1 MKLYKR
7 FAAALLAGI
16 MALAMFT
23 ACSSTPPQSP
33 EEQEKIEYAC
43 EIWRDKV
50 RTAVNK
56 NLPSNAQLR
65 KAAQEMGEE
74 LAAKGELVTTDGTYW
89 GRLRDVQVPAGM
101 EADFMV
107 LTWDKQNAAA
117 YDLDK
122 LLVDYLNDTWAEDA
136 VQKVREMMLQVLAT
150 EERLAKIEEADVAA
164 IKNKNGTYSFVLGYI
179 IAE

>member
-16 MALAMFT
+16 MALAMIT

-33 EEQEKIEYAC
+33 EEQEKIDFAC
-43 EIWRDKV
+43 TFWQDEACR
-50 RTAVNK
+50 AVERG
-56 NLPSNAQLR
+56 LPRNAQLR
-65 KAAQEMGEE
+65 KAAQDMGEE
-74 LAAKGELVTTDGTYW
+74 LAPKGELITNGVYW
-89 GRLRDVQVPAGM
+89 GRLDMEVPDGKIA
-101 EADFMV
+101 AFMV

-122 LLVDYLNDTWAEDA
+122 LLDDAGDPVWAEDA
-136 VQKVREMMLQVLAT
+136 VQKVRKMMRLVLAT
-150 EERLAKIEEADVAA
+150 EERFAKIEQADVAA
-164 IKNKNGTYSFVLGYI
+164 IKNKDGTYSFVLGYI

>member
-16 MALAMFT
+16 MVLALLT

-65 KAAQEMGEE
+65 KAAQERGEE
-74 LAAKGELVTTDGTYW
+74 LAAIGELVTTDGTYW
-89 GRLRDVQVPAGM
+89 GGLDMEVPAGKT
-101 EADFMV
+101 AAFMV
-107 LTWDKQNAAA
+107 LTWDKKTPVT
-117 YDLDK
+117 YKLDK
-122 LLVDYLNDTWAEDA
+122 LLDDARNPDWALGA
-136 VQKVREMMLQVLAT
+136 YRKVYEMMRYVLVT
-150 EERLAKIEEADVAA
+150 EERLEKVEQADVAA
-164 IKNKNGTYSFVLGYI
+164 IKNKDGTYSFVLGYI

>member
-16 MALAMFT
+16 MVLALLT
-23 ACSSTPPQSP
+23 ACGSTPPQSP

-101 EADFMV
+101 EAAFMV

-122 LLVDYLNDTWAEDA
+122 LLDDAGDPVWAEDA
-136 VQKVREMMLQVLAT
+136 VQKVRKMMRLVLAT
-150 EERLAKIEEADVAA
+150 EERFAKIEQADVAA
-164 IKNKNGTYSFVLGYI
+164 IKNKDGTYSFVLGYI

>member
-16 MALAMFT
+16 MVLALFT
-23 ACSSTPPQSP
+23 ACSSTPPQNP

-65 KAAQEMGEE
+65 RAAQERGEE
-74 LAAKGELVTTDGTYW
+74 LAATGDLITGDIYW
-89 GRLRDVQVPAGM
+89 GGLEMEVPAGM

-107 LTWDKQNAAA
+107 LTWDKKTPVT
-117 YDLDK
+117 YKLDK
-122 LLVDYLNDTWAEDA
+122 LLDDAEDPDWA
-136 VQKVREMMLQVLAT
+136 LGAYRKVYEMMRYVLVT
-150 EERLAKIEEADVAA
+150 EERLAEIEEADVAA
-164 IKNKNGTYSFVLGYI
+164 IKNKDGTYSFVLGYI
-179 IAE
+179 IAK

>member
-16 MALAMFT
+16 MALALLT
-23 ACSSTPPQSP
+23 ACGSTPPQNP
-33 EEQEKIEYAC
+33 EEQKKIDKAC
-43 EIWRDKV
+43 MIWLDKAC
-50 RTAVNK
+50 RAVERG
-56 NLPSNAQLR
+56 LPRNAQLR
-65 KAAQEMGEE
+65 KAAQERGEE
-74 LAAKGELVTTDGTYW
+74 LAAKGELITNGVYW
-89 GRLRDVQVPAGM
+89 GGLDMEVPAGM

-122 LLVDYLNDTWAEDA
+122 LLDDAHHDAWAGDA
-136 VQKVREMMLQVLAT
+136 TQKVRKMMLHVLIA
-150 EERLAKIEEADVAA
+150 EERLAKIEQADVAA
-164 IKNKNGTYSFVLGYI
+164 IKNKDGTYSFVLGYI

>member
-16 MALAMFT
+16 MVLALFT

-65 KAAQEMGEE
+65 KAAQDMGKE
-74 LAAKGELVTTDGTYW
+74 LAATGELITNGVYW
-89 GRLRDVQVPAGM
+89 GRLDMEVPAGK

-107 LTWDKQNAAA
+107 LTWDRQTAAA

-122 LLVDYLNDTWAEDA
+122 LLNDAGIPGWAEDA
-136 VQKVREMMLQVLAT
+136 VQKMREMMLRVLAA
-150 EERLAKIEEADVAA
+150 EDRLAKIEEADVAA
-164 IKNKNGTYSFVLGYI
+164 IKNKDGTYSFVLGYI

>member
-16 MALAMFT
+16 MALAMLT

-33 EEQEKIEYAC
+33 EEQKKIDFAC
-43 EIWRDKV
+43 EIWQNYV
-50 RTAVNK
+50 RGTVQK
-56 NLPSNAQLR
+56 DLPRNAQLR
-65 KAAQEMGEE
+65 KAAQERGEE
-74 LAAKGELVTTDGTYW
+74 LAPKGELITNGTYW
-89 GRLRDVQVPAGM
+89 GGLDMEVPAGKT
-101 EADFMV
+101 AAFMV
-107 LTWDKQNAAA
+107 LTWDKKTAAA

-122 LLVDYLNDTWAEDA
+122 LLHDVGDPVWGQDA
-136 VQKVREMMLQVLAT
+136 TQKVREMMLGVLAT

-164 IKNKNGTYSFVLGYI
+164 IKNKDGTYSFVLGYI

>member
-16 MALAMFT
+16 MVLALFT

-33 EEQEKIEYAC
+33 EEQEKIDFAC
-43 EIWRDKV
+43 SFWQDEACR
-50 RTAVNK
+50 AVERQ
-56 NLPSNAQLR
+56 LPRNAQLR
-65 KAAQEMGEE
+65 KAAQDMGEE
-74 LAAKGELVTTDGTYW
+74 LAPKGELITNGVYW
-89 GRLRDVQVPAGM
+89 GRLDMEVPAGK
-101 EADFMV
+101 EAAFMV

-122 LLVDYLNDTWAEDA
+122 LLDDAGDPVWAEDA
-136 VQKVREMMLQVLAT
+136 VQKVRKMMRLVLAT
-150 EERLAKIEEADVAA
+150 EERFAKIEQADVAA
-164 IKNKNGTYSFVLGYI
+164 IKNKDGTYSFVLGYI

>member
-16 MALAMFT
+16 MVLALLT

-74 LAAKGELVTTDGTYW
+74 LAATGELITNGVYW
-89 GRLRDVQVPAGM
+89 GGLDMEVPDGK
-101 EADFMV
+101 EAAFMV
-107 LTWDKQNAAA
+107 LTWDKQTAAA

-122 LLVDYLNDTWAEDA
+122 LLDDAGNTDWAKDA
-136 VQKVREMMLQVLAT
+136 YRKVYEMMRYVLVT
-150 EERLAKIEEADVAA
+150 EERLEKVEQADVAA
-164 IKNKNGTYSFVLGYI
+164 IKNKDGTYSFVLGYI
-179 IAE
+179 IAK

>member
-16 MALAMFT
+16 MVLALLT
-23 ACSSTPPQSP
+23 ACGSTPPQSP
-33 EEQEKIEYAC
+33 EEQKKVEEAC
-43 EIWRDKV
+43 EIWQDKASG
-50 RTAVNK
+50 AVNK
-56 NLPSNAQLR
+56 VLPRNTQLR
-65 KAAQEMGEE
+65 KAAQDMGEE
-74 LAAKGELVTTDGTYW
+74 LAATGELITNGLYW
-89 GRLRDVQVPAGM
+89 GRLRDVQVPDGM

-122 LLVDYLNDTWAEDA
+122 LLDDAGDPVWAEDA
-136 VQKVREMMLQVLAT
+136 VQKVRKMMRLVLAT
-150 EERLAKIEEADVAA
+150 EERFAKIEQADVAA
-164 IKNKNGTYSFVLGYI
+164 IKNKDGTYSFVLGYI

>member
-16 MALAMFT
+16 MALALFT
-23 ACSSTPPQSP
+23 ACGSTPPQSP
-33 EEQEKIEYAC
+33 EEQEKIDFAC
-43 EIWRDKV
+43 SFWQDEACR
-50 RTAVNK
+50 AVERQ
-56 NLPSNAQLR
+56 LPRNAQLR

-107 LTWDKQNAAA
+107 LTWDKKTPVT
-117 YDLDK
+117 YKLDK
-122 LLVDYLNDTWAEDA
+122 LLDDAGDPVWAEDA
-136 VQKVREMMLQVLAT
+136 VQKVRKMMRLVLAT
-150 EERLAKIEEADVAA
+150 EERFAKIEQADVAA
-164 IKNKNGTYSFVLGYI
+164 IKNKDGTYSFVLGYI

>member
-16 MALAMFT
+16 MALALFT
-23 ACSSTPPQSP
+23 ACGSTPPQSP

-107 LTWDKQNAAA
+107 LTWDKKTPVT
-117 YDLDK
+117 YKLDK
-122 LLVDYLNDTWAEDA
+122 LLDDAGDPVWAEDA
-136 VQKVREMMLQVLAT
+136 VQKVRKMMRLVLAT
-150 EERLAKIEEADVAA
+150 EERFAKIEQADVAA
-164 IKNKNGTYSFVLGYI
+164 IKNKDGTYSFVLGYI

>member
-16 MALAMFT
+16 MVLALLT
-23 ACSSTPPQSP
+23 ACGSTPPQSP

-56 NLPSNAQLR
+56 NLPRNAQLR

-74 LAAKGELVTTDGTYW
+74 LAPKGELITNGVYW
-89 GRLRDVQVPAGM
+89 GRLDMEVPDGKIA
-101 EADFMV
+101 AFMV

-122 LLVDYLNDTWAEDA
+122 LLDDAGDPVWAEDA
-136 VQKVREMMLQVLAT
+136 VQKVRKMMRLVLAT
-150 EERLAKIEEADVAA
+150 EERFAKIEQADVAA
-164 IKNKNGTYSFVLGYI
+164 IKNKDGTYSFVLGYI